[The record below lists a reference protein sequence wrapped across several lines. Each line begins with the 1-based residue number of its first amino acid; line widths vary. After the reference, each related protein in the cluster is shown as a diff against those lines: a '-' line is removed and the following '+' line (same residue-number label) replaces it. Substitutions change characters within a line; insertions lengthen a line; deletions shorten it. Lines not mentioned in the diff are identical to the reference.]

1 MTTHNQPSLI
11 KASDTM
17 PPTLI
22 IGNVEGIDQALAL
35 LDLVS
40 DDHYQ
45 HIAKPYVQ
53 SSIGA
58 HLRHIIDMYFSV
70 MSYSQPRGSMDEIL
84 IDYDARRRGALVEVC
99 RQTAIQELQLI
110 KSWLR
115 QLSQSDLSRLVTIQT
130 EISIYQQHVCQM
142 TSSLQRELLFVASHT
157 THHFSLIRAIA
168 QDCQIETDT
177 IFSYAPATASYLRGL
192 G

>member
-115 QLSQSDLSRLVTIQT
+115 QLSQSDLSRFKRK
-130 EISIYQQHVCQM
+130 Y
-142 TSSLQRELLFVASHT
+142 LFT
-157 THHFSLIRAIA
+157 NNM
-168 QDCQIETDT
+168 
-177 IFSYAPATASYLRGL
+177 YAK
-192 G
+192 